1 MAIKNSVAKVMRYLK
16 KNGFGNTVYALI
28 ERVFFAYNKNY
39 TYQEPEKAIL
49 ECQKNTQF
57 TDDILIS
64 IVVPTYETKEIH
76 LREMIE
82 SVLCQTYEK
91 FELILVDASTTAA
104 VKDVVKTYEDA
115 RIVYHKLAKNAKHF
129 GGELAVNQEIEV
141 MVIENNP
148 ETRRIRLGVKQLTE
162 NPWEKFAKEHKA
174 GSTLEGEVVSITDFG
189 VFVKAAEG
197 IEGLV
202 NKSNLCESREESFED
217 AVKKYNVGDK
227 INVFVVDVNVSKQ
240 KVAFSVKEYK
250 QKLQRD
256 EISQYMSSSNNGDDE
271 AYTPFGDLLKTKN

>member
-1 MAIKNSVAKVMRYLK
+1 
-16 KNGFGNTVYALI
+16 
-28 ERVFFAYNKNY
+28 
-39 TYQEPEKAIL
+39 
-49 ECQKNTQF
+49 
-57 TDDILIS
+57 
-64 IVVPTYETKEIH
+64 
-76 LREMIE
+76 
-82 SVLCQTYEK
+82 
-91 FELILVDASTTAA
+91 
-104 VKDVVKTYEDA
+104 
-115 RIVYHKLAKNAKHF
+115 
-129 GGELAVNQEIEV
+129 

-256 EISQYMSSSNNGDDE
+256 EISQYMSNSNNNEDE